1 MGPDPYFNNVPKD
14 KWPQSGETKLA
25 NTELYQSINPFFIVA
40 LTPLLI
46 AFFAWRARK
55 GKPVTTASKFAW
67 AMIISGISALV
78 MVFAVMSVPS
88 IYTHKTGSIWLFL
101 TYGIF
106 TVSEICLSPIGLSFV
121 SKLAPQR
128 LTALM
133 MGGWFLSISLGGKF
147 AGVMA
152 SFWDKMPDKKVFFGS
167 IAIAAILGGFV
178 IFARVKA
185 LNQIVRDKTGSI

>member
-1 MGPDPYFNNVPKD
+1 MK
-14 KWPQSGETKLA
+14 
-25 NTELYQSINPFFIVA
+25 
-40 LTPLLI
+40 
-46 AFFAWRARK
+46 R
-55 GKPVTTASKFAW
+55 GKPISTASKFAW
-67 AMIISGISALV
+67 ALVIAGLSALV

-88 IYTHKTGSIWLFL
+88 IYTHKTSSMWLFL

-133 MGGWFLSISLGGKF
+133 MGGWFISTSLGGKV

-152 SFWDKMPDKKVFFGS
+152 SSWDSMHDKEYS
-167 IAIAAILGGFV
+167 SA
-178 IFARVKA
+178 
-185 LNQIVRDKTGSI
+185 